1 MQVTKLGGTKAGDIE
16 LDDNIFKAPIRSD
29 IMHRMVN
36 YQLAKRQAG
45 THHTKTRAEVS
56 GTGKKPWA
64 QKGTGRA
71 RAGDLK
77 RPQDRQGGVAFGPRT
92 RSHAFD
98 LPKKIRQAALKSA
111 LSTKAAENKLII
123 LDEATSKDHKTKPM
137 AEALKKMEIDSALII
152 SGAEIDANFARA
164 TSNIPKIDVL
174 PTQGLNVYDIL
185 RRDTLIM
192 TKEAVATITARL
204 NGEEPKAEKKEKK
217 VSPKRGAAAKAE
229 KASAK
234 KVPAKKTAA
243 KKETK

>member
-1 MQVTKLGGTKAGDIE
+1 MKLAVTKLGGGKAGDIE
-16 LDDNIFKAPIRSD
+16 LDDNIFKAAIRSD

-56 GTGKKPWA
+56 GTGKKPWR

-98 LPKKIRQAALKSA
+98 LPKKIKQAALKSA
-111 LSTKAAENKLII
+111 LSSKVAENKLII
-123 LDEATSKDHKTKPM
+123 LDEAKAKDHKTKAM
-137 AEALKKMEIDSALII
+137 ADALKKMEIESALII
-152 SGAEIDANFARA
+152 SGADVDANFARA
-164 TSNIPKIDVL
+164 TNNIPKIDVL

-185 RRDTLIM
+185 RRDTLVM
-192 TKEAVATITARL
+192 TKEAVEAITARL
-204 NGEEPKAEKKEKK
+204 NGEAPKVEKKAKEAAPKKGKSRCCEK
-217 VSPKRGAAAKAE
+217 SSCQE
-229 KASAK
+229 NTS
-234 KVPAKKTAA
+234 
-243 KKETK
+243 

>member
-1 MQVTKLGGTKAGDIE
+1 MKLAVTKLDGGKAGDIE
-16 LDDNIFKAPIRSD
+16 LDDTIFKAPVRSD

-56 GTGKKPWA
+56 GTGKKPWR

-111 LSTKAAENKLII
+111 LS
-123 LDEATSKDHKTKPM
+123 SKI
-137 AEALKKMEIDSALII
+137 ADSQIYL
-152 SGAEIDANFARA
+152 
-164 TSNIPKIDVL
+164 L
-174 PTQGLNVYDIL
+174 
-185 RRDTLIM
+185 
-192 TKEAVATITARL
+192 
-204 NGEEPKAEKKEKK
+204 
-217 VSPKRGAAAKAE
+217 
-229 KASAK
+229 
-234 KVPAKKTAA
+234 
-243 KKETK
+243 

>member
-1 MQVTKLGGTKAGDIE
+1 MKMQVTKLGGTKAGDIE
-16 LDDNIFKAPIRSD
+16 LDDNIFKAPIRTD

-56 GTGKKPWA
+56 GTGKKPWS

-98 LPKKIRQAALKSA
+98 LPKKIKQAALKSA
-111 LSTKAAENKLII
+111 LSSKASEKKLII
-123 LDEATSKDHKTKPM
+123 LDSATAKDHKTKSM
-137 AEALKKMEIDSALII
+137 AEALKKMEIESALII

-185 RRDTLIM
+185 RRETLIM
-192 TKEAVATITARL
+192 TKEAVEAITARL
-204 NGEEPKAEKKEKK
+204 NGEAPKAEKKVKEAAPKKEK
-217 VSPKRGAAAKAE
+217 AAAK
-229 KASAK
+229 KA
-234 KVPAKKTAA
+234 PAKKTAT